1 MFLHGVLL
9 TTLDH
14 WVAHGLQFDEIL
26 QLDVSLVE
34 AWTVSLIFVD
44 WAEIDLVLQKALWPE
59 IDLAAVIHWSLCC
72 VWLSMVFNVLVVSA
86 LLLHVRAWLIFE
98 DVKI

>member
-44 WAEIDLVLQKALWPE
+44 WAEIDLVLE
-59 IDLAAVIHWSLCC
+59 
-72 VWLSMVFNVLVVSA
+72 
-86 LLLHVRAWLIFE
+86 
-98 DVKI
+98 